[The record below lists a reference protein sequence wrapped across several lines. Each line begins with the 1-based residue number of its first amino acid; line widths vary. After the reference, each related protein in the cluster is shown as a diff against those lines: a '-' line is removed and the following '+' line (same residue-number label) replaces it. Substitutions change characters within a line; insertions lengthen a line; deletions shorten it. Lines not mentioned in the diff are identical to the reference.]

1 MAFGVQQAGW
11 LLCEMQRRVPE
22 IVRGIAAVG
31 SVLDGNAD
39 VVVWEAFVTGKSKD
53 RGALDG
59 HVLDAQGSRRRT
71 DTTT

>member
-1 MAFGVQQAGW
+1 
-11 LLCEMQRRVPE
+11 
-22 IVRGIAAVG
+22 VG